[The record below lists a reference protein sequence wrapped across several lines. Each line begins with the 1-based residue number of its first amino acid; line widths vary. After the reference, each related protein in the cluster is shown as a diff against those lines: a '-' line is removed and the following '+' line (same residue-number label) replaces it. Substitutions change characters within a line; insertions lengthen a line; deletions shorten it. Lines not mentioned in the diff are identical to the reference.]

1 MPKIHIVT
9 DSGARFSNPRLVRH
23 FPVTI
28 LPNTIEINGRRYKED
43 IDLETEEAF
52 SLMSRLGAPPLVRPP
67 SESDYAELYTRL
79 SHHYDGIIS
88 IHPSRELSAS
98 WQNGRRAAEQVSGDC
113 EIAVIDSQSL
123 CAGQGML
130 IRVAARAAE
139 EEASVADAIQ
149 VVRQA
154 VKRIYSIYCVKD
166 VSFLRANG
174 YMSASHA
181 LLSRHLGVK
190 PFLSL
195 EDGEIIIIEKAR
207 GSGEIIDRLV
217 EFLVE
222 FIELEDAVVL
232 QHEKHISEEARIM
245 QDCLALEFPGQHF
258 PFTMYS
264 TTMASYLGTAATGV
278 AVLEKEDKGD
288 EFDYDF

>member
-1 MPKIHIVT
+1 MPRIHIVT

-28 LPNTIEINGRRYKED
+28 LPNTIEIDGKRYHEGTELK
-43 IDLETEEAF
+43 TEEAF
-52 SLMSRLGAPPLVRPP
+52 RLMSQMGTPPKVVPP
-67 SESDYAELYTRL
+67 SEQDYGELFARL
-79 SHHYDGIIS
+79 SHFCDAVIS
-88 IHPSRELSAS
+88 VHPSRELSES
-98 WQNGRRAAEQVSGDC
+98 WQNGRLAAQQVSGGC

-130 IRVAARAAE
+130 MRVAARAAQE
-139 EEASVADAIQ
+139 NDSTEDVIQ

-154 VKRIYSIYCVKD
+154 VNRIYSVYCVDD

-174 YMSASHA
+174 LMKPSHA
-181 LLSRHLGVK
+181 ILSNHLNIK
-190 PFLSL
+190 PFVSL
-195 EDGEIIIIEKAR
+195 EDGQIIVIEKVLTR
-207 GSGEIIDRLV
+207 SEVIERLV

-222 FIELEDAVVL
+222 FNELEDAVVL
-232 QHEKHISEEARIM
+232 QDQKQISEETRVM
-245 QDCLALEFPGQHF
+245 QDRLAVEFPGQHF

-264 TTMASYLGTAATGV
+264 ATMASYLGTSATGV
-278 AVLEKEDKGD
+278 AVLEKAGD